1 MNRFAATDSS
11 FSLVGRSRLC
21 QLFRMD
27 TPSEIVLTSIDPS
40 RNRARFYVLSI
51 QPTLFGE
58 HALMRQWGR
67 IGTHG
72 RCRLDLHATAEA
84 ARQAMN
90 RLAAAKRRRGY
101 E

>member
-1 MNRFAATDSS
+1 
-11 FSLVGRSRLC
+11 LVGRSRLC

-67 IGTHG
+67 IGTLG